1 MHELGVV
8 FYIIKDVKAVAEEN
22 HVDHVSSVVMDIGE
36 VSTVVPHLLT
46 DCWRWAAD
54 KEEMLKGC
62 ELKINTIPAVTYCDN
77 CKKEYETVKFGKTCP
92 HCNSNNTWL
101 LRGNDTSAIRKSNE
115 KNNRSDH
122 SAFARHL
129 PALEK
134 MLWGGSVMLVVDHII
149 NGELTWR
156 FPFFTA
162 LENAGGG
169 AVMLREMLTVGV
181 PMSIV
186 ITAVWAVYAIL
197 KSRVPKSRVSSQLN
211 N

>member
-1 MHELGVV
+1 MSC
-8 FYIIKDVKAVAEEN
+8 F
-22 HVDHVSSVVMDIGE
+22 
-36 VSTVVPHLLT
+36 VVPL
-46 DCWRWAAD
+46 A
-54 KEEMLKGC
+54 
-62 ELKINTIPAVTYCDN
+62 
-77 CKKEYETVKFGKTCP
+77 
-92 HCNSNNTWL
+92 
-101 LRGNDTSAIRKSNE
+101 
-115 KNNRSDH
+115 
-122 SAFARHL
+122 
-129 PALEK
+129 ALEK

-181 PMSIV
+181 PMSLT

-197 KSRVPKSRVSSQLN
+197 KSRVPKSHVSSQLN